1 MTPFGERLRELRE
14 ERGMTQK
21 ELAAAVGVSAGY
33 LSALEHGHR
42 GRPSWALLQRIVGH
56 LNIIWDDA
64 ENLQN
69 LAALSDTRVV
79 VDTTQASSRAT
90 LLANVLAQRISLL
103 TEDSLEEV
111 LHLLEKP
118 KDGAGSKK

>member
-14 ERGMTQK
+14 ERSMTQRD
-21 ELAAAVGVSAGY
+21 LAAAIGVSAGY

-64 ENLQN
+64 EQLQD

-79 VDTTQASSRAT
+79 VDTIKLSSQAT
-90 LLANVLAQRISLL
+90 HLANVLASRIGDLSDEKMSEILA
-103 TEDSLEEV
+103 V
-111 LHLLEKP
+111 LDQPE
-118 KDGAGSKK
+118 A

>member
-14 ERGMTQK
+14 ERCMTQK